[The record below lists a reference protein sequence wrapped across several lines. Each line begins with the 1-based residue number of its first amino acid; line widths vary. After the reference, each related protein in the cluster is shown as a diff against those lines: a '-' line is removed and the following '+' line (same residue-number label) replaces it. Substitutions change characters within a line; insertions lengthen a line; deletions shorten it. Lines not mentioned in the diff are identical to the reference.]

1 MEKQPDIEIY
11 LKECPMDKLVEWLT
25 SLFGNIEPP
34 LEAGDSEVF
43 HSSIGP
49 IIITPTIEDSEFI
62 SVWFNTPNS
71 PWLTDVECARQASI
85 DLKCIVR
92 CNPGQHFPEVPAQ
105 SDLVL
110 EIENK
115 VESLVVWE

>member
-25 SLFGNIEPP
+25 SLFGKIESP

-85 DLKCIVR
+85 LNFACFNNTFFEFRNRRKASKMSIFLQLER
-92 CNPGQHFPEVPAQ
+92 HFTNNWP
-105 SDLVL
+105 
-110 EIENK
+110 
-115 VESLVVWE
+115 